1 MRDRPEIDEIFKL
14 NSSQGNRHRPIR
26 RSEIL
31 ETNTRQEWRPNLDL
45 PVPISKSNCRWR
57 GFDVAISVQSMH
69 HFGQNK
75 SYRSTGRFSQSSGNG
90 TYIEADYV
98 VGTAIEEM
106 ELLNR

>member
-1 MRDRPEIDEIFKL
+1 M
-14 NSSQGNRHRPIR
+14 
-26 RSEIL
+26 
-31 ETNTRQEWRPNLDL
+31 

-57 GFDVAISVQSMH
+57 DSTLPFRFNRCTTSDK
-69 HFGQNK
+69 NK